1 MSAPHVVPDRLNAYS
16 FPVEDPKGWGAPTKA
31 RSPASATAAPKK
43 STALPSGASSWAC
56 RAQVVPVRVNTH
68 AVPVEPPGL
77 SGVATAKESSPAM
90 RVAPE
95 MARPERP
102 NRVPREVAGGE
113 IDAWSAQPAKPSTKT
128 CAALGRSEPIT
139 TVPASRATP

>member
-68 AVPVEPPGL
+68 AVTGEPPGL
-77 SGVATAKESSPAM
+77 SGVGTAKESLPAM
-90 RVAPE
+90 RVAPG
-95 MARPERP
+95 MAGAERP
-102 NRVPREVAGGE
+102 SWVRGVAGDGG
-113 IDAWSAQPAKPSTKT
+113 IGA
-128 CAALGRSEPIT
+128 
-139 TVPASRATP
+139 V